1 MNIVLDVDLKGQ
13 VKENDMLVIKNGKWT
28 VVKRDEIFGDFMRKQ
43 KEQEEEIKAIKED
56 LKNLAK
62 IIKEK

>member
-28 VVKRDEIFGDFMRKQ
+28 VVKRDEIFGDFMQKQ